1 MSSKPSAPDRQAAPP
16 PEKKA
21 PSGPVVTPQV
31 LAIILGI
38 ILVVALIVYYQA
50 VVVKFNNEK
59 QQVASQIAQTNQNI
73 QTYTKK
79 GNKLEE
85 AREVSLALREKLNT
99 LDYLFLQDQ
108 SSVIPLFENT
118 LFPLI
123 ESSRMRPGKVVL
135 EGPYTFYINTAMS
148 PFQTLPASAF
158 FEDAEKTFP
167 VIYRGE
173 KNGVPVEAPLDTRPD
188 SFLEPFT
195 MTFEEFQ
202 GTFEDVQRFVERIQ
216 TTTQDQLITVHCLKN
231 DDSKNAGLYR
241 TSTEWT
247 IAITVYFMNPEK
259 SASGETPPAPPG
271 SKTC

>member
-1 MSSKPSAPDRQAAPP
+1 MSSAPSAPERQAAPP
-16 PEKKA
+16 PEKRT
-21 PSGPVVTPQV
+21 PTGPVVTPQV

-38 ILVVALIVYYQA
+38 ILVVALIIYYQS
-50 VVVKFNNEK
+50 VVVKFTN
-59 QQVASQIAQTNQNI
+59 QQQQLSSQINQAEQNI
-73 QTYTKK
+73 RTYTTK
-79 GNKLEE
+79 GEKLED

-108 SSVIPLFENT
+108 SSVIPFFENT
-118 LFPLI
+118 LFPMI
-123 ESSRMRPGKVVL
+123 ESSRLQPGFITL

-158 FEDAEKTFP
+158 FENAEKEFP
-167 VIYRGE
+167 VVYRGE
-173 KNGVPVEAPLDTRPD
+173 KDGIPVEAPLDTRPD
-188 SFLEPFT
+188 SFIEPFT
-195 MTFEEFQ
+195 MTFEEFR
-202 GTFEDVQRFVERIQ
+202 GTYEDVLKFVERIQ

-231 DDSKNAGLYR
+231 DDGENTGLYR
-241 TSTEWT
+241 TTTTWT